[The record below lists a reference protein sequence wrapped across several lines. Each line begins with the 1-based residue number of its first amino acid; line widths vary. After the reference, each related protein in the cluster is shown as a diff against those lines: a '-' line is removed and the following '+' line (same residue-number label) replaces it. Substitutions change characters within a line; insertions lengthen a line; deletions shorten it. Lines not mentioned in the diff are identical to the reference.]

1 MTVQVKI
8 PSATEAKL
16 RERAAATGQDVESFI
31 LQAVAEKLAE
41 SDSQFQLPSRNCND
55 WTEKLHLCI
64 DLHPAATHFVDD
76 SRESIYAGRG
86 E

>member
-1 MTVQVKI
+1 MTVNLTI
-8 PSATEAKL
+8 PLETEAKI
-16 RERAAATGQDVESFI
+16 RARAAASGQDVESYV

-41 SDSQFQLPSRNCND
+41 AESQSALPSRNGQE
-55 WTEKLHLCI
+55 WTEKLRACV